1 MCVVSDKSGAF
12 TGTLAFCVRF
22 PPGLWR
28 PPERGGLG
36 RAAARPASVALVQEP
51 RAWLCALTW
60 PLLSGPRGEGSGLVR
75 PAQGTWRHS
84 LPTGRTGANKGGFA
98 RTRPE
103 LAPRPPEV
111 ERSRHPKAVGFTAI
125 TNCRCIHWALTECR
139 SFSHIFPAMEP
150 CYREG
155 NQGSEN
161 PKVTQ
166 ERPGIRTQVWTQDWP
181 QRPNSYPRAAG
192 HGSAWM
198 PNLCSRERCGLRAS
212 GQDLSLGV
220 GPAGSPAAGLTLPE
234 MEPRSEH

>member
-1 MCVVSDKSGAF
+1 MEKALDCGQAG
-12 TGTLAFCVRF
+12 TGEMETQSPHRKDRSEQGRLCTNSARA
-22 PPGLWR
+22 GSKAA
-28 PPERGGLG
+28 GG
-36 RAAARPASVALVQEP
+36 
-51 RAWLCALTW
+51 
-60 PLLSGPRGEGSGLVR
+60 
-75 PAQGTWRHS
+75 
-84 LPTGRTGANKGGFA
+84 
-98 RTRPE
+98 
-103 LAPRPPEV
+103 

-198 PNLCSRERCGLRAS
+198 PDLCSRERCGLRAS

-220 GPAGSPAAGLTLPE
+220 GPVGSPAAGLTLPE